1 MKTARE
7 GVNLWVDEFAT
18 KLRDVIELLIL
29 YRDLILLN
37 FSSGT
42 ELIIIPLSIPA
53 PNSDWIIFS
62 SEGLSPYQ
70 TISSDAPSYGLARTS
85 LKLITP
91 LFRVLKRKY

>member
-1 MKTARE
+1 M
-7 GVNLWVDEFAT
+7 
-18 KLRDVIELLIL
+18 IELLIL

-53 PNSDWIIFS
+53 PNSDWTIFS

-70 TISSDAPSYGLARTS
+70 TILVKTDMGYVFLVPEKFDS
-85 LKLITP
+85 
-91 LFRVLKRKY
+91 